1 MPANEQNTGFPP
13 DQAGWFATTHW
24 SVVLLAARGMAPGAD
39 AAMERL
45 CRTYWYPLYSY
56 VRRRGYSAEDGQD
69 LTQEFFARLLAKND
83 LGQVGPEKGKF
94 RSFLLSALNH
104 FLANEYD
111 RAKAQKRGAGQAPIS
126 LDAAAAEGMFGLE
139 PVCDLTPEKIFEQRW
154 AATLLEQAF
163 ARLQEEYTQSHKQA
177 LFTELKAFLTEGA
190 SSGDYAPVATRLNLA
205 PGAVAVAVHRLRQR
219 YRECVRAEVA
229 QTVATAADLED
240 ELRHLFA
247 VLAG

>member
-1 MPANEQNTGFPP
+1 MLADEQNSEFPL
-13 DQAGWFATTHW
+13 DNAGWFRTTHW
-24 SVVLLAARGMAPGAD
+24 SVVLLAARGATPGAD

-45 CRTYWYPLYSY
+45 CRTYWYPLYAY
-56 VRRRGYSAEDGQD
+56 VRRRGCSAEDGQD
-69 LTQEFFARLLAKND
+69 LTQEFFARLVKKDYLDN
-83 LGQVGPEKGKF
+83 VGPAKGKF

-111 RAKAQKRGAGQAPIS
+111 RAKAQKRGGGQVPIS
-126 LDAAAAEGMFGLE
+126 LDAAAAEGMFALE
-139 PVCDLTPEKIFEQRW
+139 PVCDLTPDKIFEQRW
-154 AATLLEQAF
+154 AATLLDKAI
-163 ARLQEEYTQSHKQA
+163 ARLREEYTQAQKQA
-177 LFTELKAFLTEGA
+177 LFDELHPFLTEDA
-190 SSGDYAPVATRLNLA
+190 ASGDYQPVADRLNMA

-229 QTVATAADLED
+229 DTVASPADLED